1 MSEVRETRFIDLCV
15 RGEALPA
22 EIDDFVE
29 LWHEGDSTLPLHEF
43 LGMTS
48 EEYSA
53 WVRKP
58 DLLPY
63 IVTAHREGQTLQAA
77 AIDTLLD
84 LRRKQRPVSDRE
96 VGRARRA
103 GRP

>member
-43 LGMTS
+43 LGMTP

-53 WVRKP
+53 WVRRP
-58 DLLPY
+58 DLLRY
-63 IVTAHREGQTLQAA
+63 IITAHSKGQPLQAA
-77 AIDTLLD
+77 VINALLD
-84 LRRKQRPVSDRE
+84 VNMRPISDRE
-96 VGRARRA
+96 IRRARRA

>member
-29 LWHEGDSTLPLHEF
+29 HWHEGDSALPLHEF
-43 LGMTS
+43 LGMTP

-53 WVRKP
+53 WLRKP
-58 DLLPY
+58 DFLQC
-63 IVTAHREGQTLQAA
+63 IITAHRQRGAA
-77 AIDTLLD
+77 
-84 LRRKQRPVSDRE
+84 
-96 VGRARRA
+96 
-103 GRP
+103 